1 VVDVVDREAYHRA
14 KVLEQQQRHT
24 KYNETP
30 YSLEPNVKESP
41 GGLRDLHVVL
51 WIARA
56 AGYGTHWS
64 ELARRGLLTP
74 AEANIIR
81 LSERRV
87 KEIRARLHLV
97 TGRREDRLVF
107 DVQNAVAQQAGFQP
121 TAGKRAS
128 ELLMQHY
135 YRAAKVITQ
144 MNTAVLLNI
153 EQRMLHRDDEPG
165 VAIDATFVARGEL
178 LDIEDEAALARD
190 PNGILRAFLLKAQ
203 RACRSTARTAATRA
217 TARPSSSCSSSR
229 RACCTSCAG

>member
-1 VVDVVDREAYHRA
+1 MITATVIAIEDWDLPTGFSPATR
-14 KVLEQQQRHT
+14 
-24 KYNETP
+24 TP
-30 YSLEPNVKESP
+30 EDYV
-41 GGLRDLHVVL
+41 
-51 WIARA
+51 AR
-56 AGYGTHWS
+56 
-64 ELARRGLLTP
+64 LTA

-107 DVQNAVAQQAGFQP
+107 DVQNVVAQLAGFQP

-153 EQRMLHRDDEPG
+153 EQRMLHRDDEPA
-165 VAIDATFVARGEL
+165 VAIDQTLFQIGNIVIRKL
-178 LDIEDEAALARD
+178 FIIPT
-190 PNGILRAFLLKAQ
+190 PNAKAISM
-203 RACRSTARTAATRA
+203 A
-217 TARPSSSCSSSR
+217 
-229 RACCTSCAG
+229 